1 MSETKQKQI
10 TLIGLRVDNYRILKS
25 VLLTP
30 DVLSQRVTRVT
41 GDIGQGKSTLLD
53 ALKIGLNG
61 TDAIAKKDGLEKG
74 FVAEVQLMD
83 GEHKLFMGAKVTE
96 YQRGENKGEPKFET
110 YLYEKDPDG
119 KPFQPIIDGRAATAA
134 DYSKM
139 LTTELVFN
147 MPMLFSSN
155 ATEHRKLIEKL
166 FADEL
171 SKLGVASVVE
181 KINSSRAVRDNR
193 RSICDANGSFLDSFK
208 EEGWGLED
216 LQALS
221 SVDVKTLSEKIT
233 ALEVEKGVAK
243 TSVEDKNKLAESK
256 AQEERTAQ
264 LQKIK
269 DDAAKVVGKIRVV
282 TEKLKSAHEKSSS
295 EWSEKFTKLN
305 KCKSRISYLFSE
317 FVDDEFLLEHEK
329 ENLKEI
335 VRIAYDRFLKDEKN
349 LVPEIAPV
357 LPILIQIDEMGIPVI
372 PENPDKAYSEL
383 IAERDNLK
391 IKYQELNATP
401 LSFAKIELGD
411 TTEIDEKIKKA
422 TLTRDAGLTT
432 NRIYE
437 RFGQWNNWMEAKA
450 EYEGYVNELRRL
462 YAGINTGV
470 EGLVITPIES
480 GKSVEIWLQYDG
492 AYNPEFFGNDK
503 RELRWLFDYS
513 ETQRAMIGVML
524 QAARLDLKE
533 KCLRLCVL
541 DSVPLTRLGVEVMT
555 KICDEKDVQLITS
568 YTDDHYDLENL
579 EDNEIVVE
587 NGCVFFGVK
596 NASTNS

>member
-1 MSETKQKQI
+1 MQKQI

-256 AQEERTAQ
+256 AQEEKTAQ

-282 TEKLKSAHEKSSS
+282 TEKLSSDFDKLDKEYNEKLESYTKQRELSLSVIESINNLGFLTTGNKSIILSHIEDGFKRWEES
-295 EWSEKFTKLN
+295 N
-305 KCKSRISYLFSE
+305 K
-317 FVDDEFLLEHEK
+317 
-329 ENLKEI
+329 
-335 VRIAYDRFLKDEKN
+335 
-349 LVPEIAPV
+349 VPEIAPV

-383 IAERDNLK
+383 ITERTELLK
-391 IKYQELNATP
+391 KYQELHATP
-401 LSFAKIELGD
+401 LTFPTIALGD

-422 TLTRDAGLTT
+422 TSTRDAGLTT

-524 QAARLDLKE
+524 QAARLDLKD

-568 YTDDHYDLENL
+568 YADDHYDLENL

-587 NGCVFFGVK
+587 NGCVFFGLKGGSNV
-596 NASTNS
+596 

>member
-1 MSETKQKQI
+1 
-10 TLIGLRVDNYRILKS
+10 
-25 VLLTP
+25 
-30 DVLSQRVTRVT
+30 
-41 GDIGQGKSTLLD
+41 
-53 ALKIGLNG
+53 
-61 TDAIAKKDGLEKG
+61 
-74 FVAEVQLMD
+74 
-83 GEHKLFMGAKVTE
+83 
-96 YQRGENKGEPKFET
+96 
-110 YLYEKDPDG
+110 
-119 KPFQPIIDGRAATAA
+119 
-134 DYSKM
+134 
-139 LTTELVFN
+139 

-166 FADEL
+166 FSEEL
-171 SKLGVASVVE
+171 AKLGVASVVE
-181 KINSSRAVRDNR
+181 KINSARQVRDNR
-193 RSICDANGSFLDSFK
+193 RNICDANGSFLDSFK
-208 EEGWGLED
+208 EEGWALED
-216 LQALS
+216 LQALE
-221 SVDVKTLSEKIT
+221 SVDVESISKKIT
-233 ALEVEKGVAK
+233 EYEVEKGVAK
-243 TSVEDKNKLAESK
+243 TSVEDKNKLAESR
-256 AQEERTAQ
+256 AQEERTAE

-282 TEKLKSAHEKSSS
+282 TEKLSSDFDKLDKEYNQNKEK
-295 EWSEKFTKLN
+295 TDA
-305 KCKSRISYLFSE
+305 IVSYRDTMFSNFSE
-317 FVDDEFLLEHEK
+317 DKLLLPHEV
-329 ENLKEI
+329 ESLKSVI
-335 VRIAYDRFLKDEKN
+335 NTAYDRFLEDEKN
-349 LVPEIAPV
+349 LVPESAPV

-372 PENPDKAYSEL
+372 PGNPDKAYSEL
-383 IAERDNLK
+383 ITERTELLK
-391 IKYQELNATP
+391 KYQELNATP
-401 LSFAKIELGD
+401 LDFTKIELGD

-437 RFGQWNNWMEAKA
+437 RFGQWNNWMEAKT

-524 QAARLDLKE
+524 QAARLDLKD

>member
-10 TLIGLRVDNYRILKS
+10 ALIGLRVDNYRILKS

-61 TDAIAKKDGLEKG
+61 IDAIAKKDGLEKG

-171 SKLGVASVVE
+171 SKIGVASVVE
-181 KINSSRAVRDNR
+181 KINSARAVRDNR
-193 RSICDANGSFLDSFK
+193 RSVCDANGSFLDSFK

-256 AQEERTAQ
+256 AQEERTSQ
-264 LQKIK
+264 LHKIK
-269 DDAAKVVGKIRVV
+269 DDAAKVVGKIRVI
-282 TEKLKSAHEKSSS
+282 TEKLSSDFDKLDKEYNEKKIKSDAVV
-295 EWSEKFTKLN
+295 
-305 KCKSRISYLFSE
+305 SYKDRLFSE
-317 FVDDEFLLEHEK
+317 FDADDLLLPHEV
-329 ENLKEI
+329 ESLKSI
-335 VRIAYDRFLKDEKN
+335 INTAYDRFLKDENN
-349 LVPEIAPV
+349 LVPEIPPV
-357 LPILIQIDEMGIPVI
+357 LPILIKIDEMGIPVM
-372 PENPDKAYSEL
+372 PENPDESYSEL
-383 IAERDNLK
+383 ITERNELLK
-391 IKYQELNATP
+391 KYQELQVTP
-401 LSFAKIELGD
+401 LVFAKIELGD
-411 TTEIDEKIKKA
+411 TAEIDEKIKKA

-492 AYNPEFFGNDK
+492 SYNPEFFGNSNK
-503 RELRWLFDYS
+503 ELRFLFDYS

-541 DSVPLTRLGVEVMT
+541 DSVPLTKLGVEVMT
-555 KICDEKDVQLITS
+555 KICEEKNVQLITS

-579 EDNEIVVE
+579 DDNEIVVE
-587 NGCVFFGVK
+587 GGSVFFGVK

>member
-1 MSETKQKQI
+1 MQKQI

-269 DDAAKVVGKIRVV
+269 DDAAKVVGRIRVV
-282 TEKLKSAHEKSSS
+282 TEKLSSDFDKLDKEYNEKLESAIRC
-295 EWSEKFTKLN
+295 TT
-305 KCKSRISYLFSE
+305 
-317 FVDDEFLLEHEK
+317 EK
-329 ENLKEI
+329 EDVLGIITNSKFVLDVDKLYLSDKVSAI
-335 VRIAYDRFLKDEKN
+335 YNGFVSDEKN

-357 LPILIQIDEMGIPVI
+357 LPNLIQIDEMGIPVI
-372 PENPDKAYSEL
+372 PENPDKAYLEL
-383 IAERDNLK
+383 VTERTELLK
-391 IKYQELNATP
+391 KYQELHATP
-401 LSFAKIELGD
+401 LTFTKIELGD

-437 RFGQWNNWMEAKA
+437 RFWQWNNWMEAKA

-480 GKSVEIWLQYDG
+480 GKSVEIWLQYNG
-492 AYNPEFFGNDK
+492 AYNSEFFGNAK
-503 RELRWLFDYS
+503 KELRFLFDYS
-513 ETQRAMIGVML
+513 ETQRAMIGIML

-541 DSVPLTRLGVEVMT
+541 DSVPLTKLGVEVMT
-555 KICDEKDVQLITS
+555 KICEEKNVQLITS

-579 EDNEIVVE
+579 SGGEIVVE
-587 NGCVFFGVK
+587 GGEVFFGAKGGYNV
-596 NASTNS
+596 

>member
-1 MSETKQKQI
+1 MQKQI

-30 DVLSQRVTRVT
+30 DVLSKRVTRVT

-61 TDAIAKKDGLEKG
+61 TDGIAKKDGLEKG

-96 YQRGENKGEPKFET
+96 FQRGENKGEPKFET
-110 YLYEKDPDG
+110 YLYEKDIDG
-119 KPFQPIIDGRAATAA
+119 KPYQPIIDGRAATAA

-166 FADEL
+166 FSEEL

-181 KINSSRAVRDNR
+181 KINSARAVRDNR

-243 TSVEDKNKLAESK
+243 TSVEDKNKLSESK

-282 TEKLKSAHEKSSS
+282 TEKLSSDFDKLDKEYNEKLESYTKQRELSLSVIESINNLGFLTTGNKSIILSHIEDGFKRWEES
-295 EWSEKFTKLN
+295 N
-305 KCKSRISYLFSE
+305 K
-317 FVDDEFLLEHEK
+317 
-329 ENLKEI
+329 
-335 VRIAYDRFLKDEKN
+335 
-349 LVPEIAPV
+349 VPEIAPI

-391 IKYQELNATP
+391 IKYQEIHATP
-401 LSFAKIELGD
+401 LTFTKIELGN

-480 GKSVEIWLQYDG
+480 GKPVEIWLQYDG

-596 NASTNS
+596 GGKING

>member
-1 MSETKQKQI
+1 MQKQI

-181 KINSSRAVRDNR
+181 KINSTRAVRDNR

-243 TSVEDKNKLAESK
+243 TSVEDKNNLAESK

-282 TEKLKSAHEKSSS
+282 TTALETEYDVKKKSFEKLNEELVNAQLEYGYVIDRISGCSFFESGKQTEINHLVLEQYK
-295 EWSEKFTKLN
+295 KFTSN
-305 KCKSRISYLFSE
+305 
-317 FVDDEFLLEHEK
+317 
-329 ENLKEI
+329 EI
-335 VRIAYDRFLKDEKN
+335 YKGL
-349 LVPEIAPV
+349 IAPV

-372 PENPDKAYSEL
+372 PESPDKAYSEL
-383 IAERDNLK
+383 ITERTELLK
-391 IKYQELNATP
+391 KYQELHATP
-401 LSFAKIELGD
+401 LAFTKIELGD

-437 RFGQWNNWMEAKA
+437 RFGQWNNWMEAKS
-450 EYEGYVNELRRL
+450 EYDGYVNELRRL

>member
-1 MSETKQKQI
+1 MQKQI

-282 TEKLKSAHEKSSS
+282 TTALETEYDVKKKSFEKLNEELVNAQLEYGYVIDRISGCSFFESGKQTEINHLVLEQYK
-295 EWSEKFTKLN
+295 KFT
-305 KCKSRISYLFSE
+305 S
-317 FVDDEFLLEHEK
+317 
-329 ENLKEI
+329 KEI
-335 VRIAYDRFLKDEKN
+335 YKGLIT
-349 LVPEIAPV
+349 PV

-372 PENPDKAYSEL
+372 PESPDKAYSEL
-383 IAERDNLK
+383 ITERTELLK
-391 IKYQELNATP
+391 KYQELHATP
-401 LSFAKIELGD
+401 LAFTKIELGD

-437 RFGQWNNWMEAKA
+437 RFGQWNNWMEAKS
-450 EYEGYVNELRRL
+450 EYDGYVNELRRL